1 MENQDEGTGA
11 VDWVHGEVRFGVKW
25 EAKALDVG
33 HPRDGKRWDSVAYK
47 AWFPQELS
55 KVHNMFYVS
64 NLKKCYSDKPLAIPL
79 EGLQIDD
86 KLYFIKEPA

>member
-33 HPRDGKRWDSVAYK
+33 PSKVMEKVGSVAYK
-47 AWFPQELS
+47 LEFPQELS
-55 KVHNMFYVS
+55 QVYNMFYVS